1 MGELN
6 FLLRKGPAPKLTR
19 PTSQQLDADQLPQNS
34 DDIVTSTTAPN
45 INEEEKDALNKV
57 CVLVPKQSLNEA

>member
-34 DDIVTSTTAPN
+34 DDIVTSSAVSNVNGAET
-45 INEEEKDALNKV
+45 DALNKV
-57 CVLVPKQSLNEA
+57 CV